1 MPEPLDHPEP
11 ELIEFLDP
19 ERSRAALER
28 LGERTWTEALDWLYG
43 TATKRP
49 AAPDLYPDMRRAYFG

>member
-11 ELIEFLDP
+11 ELIDTRDA

-28 LGERTWTEALDWLYG
+28 LGERTWREALDWLFDVAAVRP
-43 TATKRP
+43 TAP
-49 AAPDLYPDMRRAYFG
+49 VAYPDHRRGF